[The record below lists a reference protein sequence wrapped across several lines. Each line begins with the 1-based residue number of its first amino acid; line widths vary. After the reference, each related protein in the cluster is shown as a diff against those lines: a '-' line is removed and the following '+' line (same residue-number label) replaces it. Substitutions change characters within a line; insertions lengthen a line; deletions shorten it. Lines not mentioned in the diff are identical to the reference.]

1 MYSQYSFLSGVQV
14 CSHPQC
20 TVSSFPSGVQ
30 ACLHPQCTPST
41 VSSLVYRYAH
51 IHNVQS
57 VVFSLVYRYAH
68 IHMYTVVFSL
78 VYRYAHIHNVQSVV
92 SSLVYRYAHTHNVQP
107 VQFPLWCTGMLA
119 PIMYSQ
125 YSFLWCTGMLAPTM
139 YSQYSFLSGVQVC
152 SHPQCNC
159 KASKVSPLKY
169 GCAYTHSH
177 THNIWLGMVQLWG
190 LSTFWFIDKIKAGQ
204 FW

>member
-20 TVSSFPSGVQ
+20 TASTVSSLVYRYAHTHNVQPVQFPLWCTGMLTPTMYSQYSFPSGVQ

-51 IHNVQS
+51 IHNV
-57 VVFSLVYRYAH
+57 H
-68 IHMYTVVFSL
+68 
-78 VYRYAHIHNVQSVV
+78 SVV

-169 GCAYTHSH
+169 GCAYTQSH
-177 THNIWLGMVQLWG
+177 THNIWLGMVQL
-190 LSTFWFIDKIKAGQ
+190 
-204 FW
+204 